1 MIRRIG
7 ISKFLTAMLV
17 MLFSGPNAAAGI
29 AAETR
34 WADPS
39 LVKLDIEFPGDGYH
53 ANWELFRCDCG
64 DLLVRSE
71 LNVPGEV
78 VTGEL
83 LLVAGRAVLS
93 RGFGQYKAEAA
104 ASLDAAALMM
114 QLTLRLLERSEP
126 AGPSRI
132 TQSRNVE
139 LEDTINHINLDTG
152 TAVGGFQAPWSI
164 SGSISAAGETQ
175 RRFDLRFSFTAS
187 AEGEVQ
193 KASMRLSGLAD
204 FADSDFPIDGSESLQ
219 DWGID
224 WRNENDAS
232 AGPAGQAETLDELR
246 EVIRNTP

>member
-7 ISKFLTAMLV
+7 ISSFLAAMLV
-17 MLFSGPNAAAGI
+17 MLLPGPNAAAGI
-29 AAETR
+29 TAETR

-39 LVKLDIEFPGDGYH
+39 LVKLDVEFPGDGYH

-83 LLVAGRAVLS
+83 LLVGGRAVLS
-93 RGFGQYKAEAA
+93 QGFGQYKAEAA

-126 AGPSRI
+126 GGPSRV
-132 TQSRNVE
+132 THSRNVE

-164 SGSISAAGETQ
+164 SGSIAAAGETQ
-175 RRFDLRFSFTAS
+175 RRFDLRFGFTAG
-187 AEGEVQ
+187 APGEVQ
-193 KASMRLSGLAD
+193 KASMRLSGVAD
-204 FADSDFPIDGSESLQ
+204 FAESDFPIDGSASLGG
-219 DWGID
+219 WGID
-224 WRNENDAS
+224 WRNENDA
-232 AGPAGQAETLDELR
+232 AARPAGQAETLDELR
-246 EVIRNTP
+246 EVIRNNP